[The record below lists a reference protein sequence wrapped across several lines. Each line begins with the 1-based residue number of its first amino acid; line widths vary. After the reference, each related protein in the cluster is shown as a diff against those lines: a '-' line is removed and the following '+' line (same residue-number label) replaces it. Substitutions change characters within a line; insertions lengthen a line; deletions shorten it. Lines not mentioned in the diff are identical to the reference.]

1 MPVTKMGRQWI
12 RNMLYVVGGT
22 LLLSFGTAVFIVP
35 FDLVTGGVSGI
46 AIVLEKLI
54 PLDFLTVDRWVT
66 VLTWVLFFLGLIF
79 LGRDFALKTLVST
92 IVYPVGLSLFL
103 RLASPDVLNGFFCLS
118 ASEYGQIAVLLAA
131 VFGGTFVGAGCA
143 ITFLG
148 GGSTGGTDIL
158 AFTVCRFFRR
168 MKSSVVIFALDA
180 AIVVL
185 GMFVLRDLVVSLL
198 GIVSAFVCALV
209 VDKVFL
215 GGTRAFVAQ
224 IITERSEAIN
234 RAVIERLERT
244 TTILDAT
251 GGYTGSDKKMV
262 VVSFTM
268 DQYALLLRLIH
279 DIDPYA
285 FTTVHAAHEI
295 TGEGWTRE

>member
-1 MPVTKMGRQWI
+1 MVLTKERRQWI
-12 RNMLYVVGGT
+12 LHMLYVVGGT
-22 LLLSFGTAVFIVP
+22 LLLAFGTAIFLIP
-35 FDLVTGGVSGI
+35 FDLVAGGVSGV
-46 AIVLEKLI
+46 AIVLDKI
-54 PLDFLTVDRWVT
+54 VPWGFFTVDRWVT
-66 VLTWVLFFLGLIF
+66 LLTWALFFLGLFF
-79 LGRDFALKTLVST
+79 LGRDFALKTLIST
-92 IVYPVGLSLFL
+92 VVYPIGLSLFL

-118 ASEYGQIAVLLAA
+118 WSEYGQIAILLAA
-131 VFGGTFVGAGCA
+131 VFGGVFVGAGCA

-148 GGSTGGTDIL
+148 GGSTGGMDIL
-158 AFTVCRFFRR
+158 AFILCRFFRR
-168 MKSSVVIFALDA
+168 LKSSVVIFVLDA

-185 GMFVLRDLVVSLL
+185 GMFVLRDFVVSLL
-198 GIVSAFVCALV
+198 GITSAFVCALM

-224 IITERSEAIN
+224 IVTDKAEAIN
-234 RAVIERLERT
+234 RAVIERLDRT

-251 GGYTGSDKKMV
+251 GGYTGSGRKMV

-279 DIDPYA
+279 EGDPRA

-295 TGEGWTRE
+295 TGEGWTRD